1 MDARAKSAIEKMG
14 VEIDQKMVISSMTA
28 KLTAKLAQARETGL
42 GDLMFLC

>member
-1 MDARAKSAIEKMG
+1 MTLPKS
-14 VEIDQKMVISSMTA
+14 QPISTA